1 MKVIEERAIQDN
13 QIEEEEGW
21 AVTEFAD
28 ADLQDAQRTKRLIE
42 IATVVADK
50 SGTSFPEACG
60 Q

>member
-28 ADLQDAQRTKRLIE
+28 ADLQDAQRTKLQKYSKKINE
-42 IATVVADK
+42 EN
-50 SGTSFPEACG
+50 P
-60 Q
+60 